1 MTLRSGIAPLDERIE
16 GLRPGGLY
24 LLAAEPGAARLAF
37 LLQFLDRGLRDG
49 ERVALISGS
58 PPEQTIEQ
66 AEFWGIDLS
75 TPWRQDRCLLLGYRN
90 EYLARVS
97 HSPDP
102 GEPFAELDKL
112 IGRHVARL
120 AVDPGTLLWEARPDA
135 SMAAA
140 FVSWSRELEAATVAA
155 VPIDL
160 AEDQRASTEWVGQ
173 RARGVFQ
180 MTRDL
185 RGLHEIEVVRLSPPS
200 PGEGP
205 VSLELAPGLGL
216 VRPSGKIERRQPER
230 PDSDRMLLLKLA
242 DHVPQDVEGWLDRH
256 YSVETVHDARDC
268 VGLIRAGGFGALCV
282 FTDRRRIG
290 EAIDT
295 GRGVRGSSNVVL
307 LLLSDESLRA
317 ADAARALDSGFD
329 DVLSG
334 VVDLRE
340 LESRFR
346 RAADSAQSE
355 PLDRGKRPE
364 PTSGPLDADAF
375 RSEVEER
382 LIGEGLDHFA
392 LLHIESP
399 VEEETGIL
407 LFTNARAGDGDVV
420 GPMRRGWGVL
430 LHGARAQQAESYLQ
444 RLRTR
449 FAEVG
454 GRLPLS
460 AEILDAPAQ
469 SERIRSLLCDPSEV
483 RGVEP

>member
-1 MTLRSGIAPLDERIE
+1 MTVRSGIAPFDERSD

-24 LLAAEPGAARLAF
+24 LLAAEQGAARFAF

-49 ERVALISGS
+49 ERVVLISGS

-66 AEFWGIDLS
+66 AEFWGIDLA
-75 TPWRQDRCLLLGYRN
+75 TPWKDDRCLLLGFRT

-102 GEPFAELDKL
+102 VEPFAELDKL
-112 IGRHVARL
+112 IGGRVARL

-135 SMAAA
+135 SMAGA
-140 FVSWSRELEAATVAA
+140 FVSWSRDLGATTLAT

-160 AEDQRASTEWVGQ
+160 EERQRASTEWVGQ

-180 MTRDL
+180 MTRDA
-185 RGLHEIEVVRLSPPS
+185 RGMHELEIIRLSPPS
-200 PGEGP
+200 SGEGP

-216 VRPSGKIERRQPER
+216 VRPSGTIERRQPER
-230 PDSDRMLLLKLA
+230 PDSSRLLLLKLA
-242 DHVPQDVEGWLDRH
+242 DQLPQDLAGWLDRR
-256 YSVETVHDARDC
+256 YSVESVHDAREC
-268 VGLIRAGGFGALCV
+268 VGQIRAGGFGSLCV
-282 FTDRRRIG
+282 YTNRKRID

-295 GRGVRGSSNVVL
+295 GRSVRKYSNAVL
-307 LLLSDESLRA
+307 FLLSDESLRA

-346 RAADSAQSE
+346 RAAESPQSVPADPGPRSE
-355 PLDRGKRPE
+355 P
-364 PTSGPLDADAF
+364 TTAPLGTDAF
-375 RSEVEER
+375 RSVVKER
-382 LIGEGLDHFA
+382 LISEGLDHFT
-392 LLHIESP
+392 LLHFESP
-399 VEEETGIL
+399 GEEGVGVL
-407 LFTNARAGDGDVV
+407 LFEGVRANDGDIV

-430 LHGARAQQAESYLQ
+430 LQSARVQQAESYLQ

-449 FAEVG
+449 FAEAG
-454 GRLPLS
+454 GELPLS
-460 AEILDAPAQ
+460 AEILAAPEQ
-469 SERIRSLLCDPSEV
+469 SERIRALLGDGPED
-483 RGVEP
+483 RGIES